1 MKFKAPMLRSDLCDS
16 SNGYIFVKGTITVA
30 DPNNDAY
37 EKKLPFKNNAPFVSC
52 ISKIINT
59 LIDNATNLDIL
70 MSMYNLLDYS
80 KNCSKTT
87 GRLRNYHRDE
97 LNSGAVGN
105 INYSIKDSKYFD
117 YKTSISGQLEGDS
130 TEIEMLK
137 LLCH

>member
-1 MKFKAPMLRSDLCDS
+1 MKFKASMLRSDLFDS
-16 SNGYIFVKGTITVA
+16 SNGYIFVKGTVTVA

-37 EKKLPFKNNAPFVSC
+37 KKKLPFKNNAPFISC
-52 ISKIINT
+52 ISKIINR

-70 MSMYNLLDYS
+70 MPIYSLLEYC
-80 KNCSKTT
+80 KNYSKTT

-97 LNSGAVGN
+97 PNSGAVGN
-105 INYSIKDSKYFD
+105 INYSIKDSRYFD
-117 YKTSISGQLEGDS
+117 YKTSVSGQLESDS

>member
-37 EKKLPFKNNAPFVSC
+37 EKKLSFKNNAPFVSC

-70 MSMYNLLDYS
+70 MLMYSLLDYC

-97 LNSGAVGN
+97 PNSGAVGN

-130 TEIEMLK
+130 TEIEKLK